1 MRRIG
6 VLTLAILFLSSSAIV
21 ANGQSEEKTL
31 IIEENINY
39 SGPFWYSISCM
50 KVSCPGLS
58 LEIIDGLENYNLEDD
73 HFIEWAGELN
83 SSSVV
88 RVLSNSG
95 VLIEDISIQTFEIN
109 EYSIIEGEDLIDS
122 IPSPGNQDS
131 YYTIVTSDICLLG
144 NCNSDIE
151 EHERK
156 AEYVGILENYSDQDS
171 IKIFGEFG
179 DVIEVSQIL
188 GDENLRME
196 VWHRNNQQKVLI
208 TNNLFDSDNY
218 FIDYP
223 EDSELWLRINSD
235 SSKDSYPYKFI
246 VYRNNQSQESPI
258 GGELTVPWIHG
269 DALSHQESWF
279 YESYI
284 SKLDKNGDSLLFNLG
299 SDTEVNILCSSSNSN
314 MIFETYL
321 ISHSGVMKN
330 ISLENGTCPE
340 TILSHEDTI
349 SVEFWIKSE
358 ETGKWNITINPI
370 RPLDGGALSDAPE
383 TRWLTQPDKRWSGIQ
398 LEAEITG
405 SLHNGDNVD
414 IYLIEISDLNGS
426 RIYLNELFKSEVN
439 YTIQEINQD
448 TGQLVNTSN
457 GQTIVLPLGNHSL
470 RIERRA
476 DLGIEIN
483 YIFKLEYLGEYQ
495 EPEIKDYQ
503 DLSWMFDDFYKL
515 IGALFL
521 TPLMIVIFW
530 NRKAIINRES
540 IAADIQLHDM
550 KRLQRIRERLSEQ
563 LRNEESK
570 DEKIIDSA
578 LKQLGESPWISINEV
593 WGKPILTHMT
603 NQIDI
608 SAWRI
613 AENNKNLLLGIKV
626 GNCDWKIAAMKI
638 NFPEGAKLTIT
649 DVSPKHLFQDD
660 EIFLG
665 TMKKDAQIFLRI
677 SMAGENANLGLQ
689 FSGLV
694 NGEPLAAVPNKVI
707 DW

>member
-6 VLTLAILFLSSSAIV
+6 VLALAILFLSSSAIV
-21 ANGQSEEKTL
+21 VNGQSEEKTI

-39 SGPFWYSISCM
+39 SGPFWYSISCL

-131 YYTIVTSDICLLG
+131 YYTIVTSDICSLG

-258 GGELTVPWIHG
+258 GGELNVPWIHG
-269 DALSHQESWF
+269 DALTHQESWF

-340 TILSHEDTI
+340 TILSHEDTV

-521 TPLMIVIFW
+521 TPLM
-530 NRKAIINRES
+530 
-540 IAADIQLHDM
+540 
-550 KRLQRIRERLSEQ
+550 LS
-563 LRNEESK
+563 L
-570 DEKIIDSA
+570 IHI
-578 LKQLGESPWISINEV
+578 
-593 WGKPILTHMT
+593 
-603 NQIDI
+603 
-608 SAWRI
+608 
-613 AENNKNLLLGIKV
+613 
-626 GNCDWKIAAMKI
+626 
-638 NFPEGAKLTIT
+638 
-649 DVSPKHLFQDD
+649 
-660 EIFLG
+660 
-665 TMKKDAQIFLRI
+665 
-677 SMAGENANLGLQ
+677 
-689 FSGLV
+689 
-694 NGEPLAAVPNKVI
+694 
-707 DW
+707 

>member
-6 VLTLAILFLSSSAIV
+6 VLALAILFLSSSAIV

-39 SGPFWYSISCM
+39 SGPFWYSVSCL

-95 VLIEDISIQTFEIN
+95 VLIEDVSIQTFEIN
-109 EYSIIEGEDLIDS
+109 EYSIIEDEDLIDS

-131 YYTIVTSDICLLG
+131 YYTIVTSDICSLG
-144 NCNSDIE
+144 KCNSDIE

-246 VYRNNQSQESPI
+246 LYRNNQSQESPT

-269 DALSHQESWF
+269 DALTYQESWF

-340 TILSHEDTI
+340 TILSNEDTV

-383 TRWLTQPDKRWSGIQ
+383 TRWLTQPDNRWSGIQ

-476 DLGIEIN
+476 DLGTEIN

-495 EPEIKDYQ
+495 EPEIKDSTI
-503 DLSWMFDDFYKL
+503 DTVFFLCKVCLALLL
-515 IGALFL
+515 IGHSGFGFAVEKKMLIDHWQSIGVNADIAFITKVGYAEFALGVLIFIFPLRPFIFLALFWKL
-521 TPLMIVIFW
+521 FTEFLYVPADTVAGMGMVNIFEWIERWGDYGVPLIMLYILSY
-530 NRKAIINRES
+530 RKAN
-540 IAADIQLHDM
+540 
-550 KRLQRIRERLSEQ
+550 
-563 LRNEESK
+563 
-570 DEKIIDSA
+570 
-578 LKQLGESPWISINEV
+578 
-593 WGKPILTHMT
+593 
-603 NQIDI
+603 
-608 SAWRI
+608 
-613 AENNKNLLLGIKV
+613 
-626 GNCDWKIAAMKI
+626 
-638 NFPEGAKLTIT
+638 
-649 DVSPKHLFQDD
+649 
-660 EIFLG
+660 
-665 TMKKDAQIFLRI
+665 DA
-677 SMAGENANLGLQ
+677 
-689 FSGLV
+689 
-694 NGEPLAAVPNKVI
+694 
-707 DW
+707 